1 MSISH
6 RETQPVKRSPMRRE
20 GRHPLGGCGEYRADQ
35 LARDAESLM
44 IYAGSN
50 EVQVTHVANGL
61 LGSSEERG

>member
-1 MSISH
+1 
-6 RETQPVKRSPMRRE
+6 MRRE